1 MQLLNRLLV
10 VLFFGLFGITAL
22 LMAYSSH
29 VAQQSGRVSVERGS
43 DFPGSWIFLIFIV
56 LFGIALCIL
65 SIYCLFTPQPIAFK
79 LTLVP
84 SAPPWGGTPRIRSDV
99 LGRFIQHNRHF
110 RVWQR
115 VRESNPCTSL
125 ERAVS

>member
-10 VLFFGLFGITAL
+10 VVSFGLFGITAL

-84 SAPPWGGTPRIRSDV
+84 SAPPWVGLLAFAAIVVFMLVAFISSLRHVIHGT
-99 LGRFIQHNRHF
+99 
-110 RVWQR
+110 
-115 VRESNPCTSL
+115 
-125 ERAVS
+125 